1 MTRDREQP
9 RGLPARAERDECD
22 SAETHT
28 APQLALP
35 LVRAAGEDE
44 VVVDVV
50 LPHLARGDHPAHPH
64 PVDVELAQHRLLLG
78 GVRRD
83 GQAVRRL
90 PVADLDEPRH
100 VDEALVDQGAHERLP
115 ALDNRRLPIHGCAD
129 DREQPLPL
137 PLPDPAVDV
146 QAAPHVAADV
156 PLRRRPAVEHPPV
169 VAVRG
174 AQPVLDLER
183 PAVRGGAHAAVVRP
197 VGRMDPVLPGQAQ
210 VGVGLGAGELQPAPV
225 DEEPLPARPVS
236 PDERGGRV
244 GHRPEAALGLATRP
258 AERHPAVDACPQL
271 AGRERGD
278 EVVVGAGAQ
287 TLDGGLRP
295 GPRRH
300 EHHRHQGGARVAPQ
314 RGQQVQAAQPGQ
326 RDVGEHEVGRV
337 GHGGDQRGRPVRHG
351 LDAVRAAEE
360 PREVGAHV
368 RVVVD
373 HQDAARVRVVR
384 QEDGRRIPGVGLR
397 EATTA
402 PR

>member
-1 MTRDREQP
+1 MARPSVACPSLISTNRAMSTRP
-9 RGLPARAERDECD
+9 
-22 SAETHT
+22 SSTS
-28 APQLALP
+28 
-35 LVRAAGEDE
+35 VRTSVCRRSTT
-44 VVVDVV
+44 VVS
-50 LPHLARGDHPAHPH
+50 RSM
-64 PVDVELAQHRLLLG
+64 
-78 GVRRD
+78 RR
-83 GQAVRRL
+83 
-90 PVADLDEPRH
+90 
-100 VDEALVDQGAHERLP
+100 
-115 ALDNRRLPIHGCAD
+115 AD
-129 DREQPLPL
+129 DREQALALPL
-137 PLPDPAVDV
+137 ADPAVDV

-225 DEEPLPARPVS
+225 DEQPLPARPVS

-295 GPRRH
+295 GAGRH
-300 EHHRHQGGARVAPQ
+300 EHHRHQGGARVAAQ
-314 RGQQVQAAQPGQ
+314 RGQQVQAAQPRQG
-326 RDVGEHEVGRV
+326 DVGEHEVGRV
-337 GHGGDQRGRPVRHG
+337 GHGGGQCGRPVRHG

-384 QEDGRRIPGVGLR
+384 HDGRAADRRRRPPGSHHSASVTD
-397 EATTA
+397 ATRSGPESSAA
-402 PR
+402 PYPRGAVARGGGPAAP